1 MSDLKRSAKMK
12 KTTVFILGLAIGSLA
27 SVFAISVIRMPA
39 EHIAKAKDIPII
51 GGILPDSV
59 SAETA
64 KEIALEVIRAT
75 NHGSTAIHNSIGDH
89 AGNIRSILTSYD
101 YRMRHLMLSDAVSE
115 EVRVCYALHSIDYS
129 YMRAEWNVKRYM
141 LAARLIQIQK
151 EASKAKKM
159 EPNQAPETTILTVT
173 DRAPSSTL
181 RASEDRVSP

>member
-1 MSDLKRSAKMK
+1 MK
-12 KTTVFILGLAIGSLA
+12 KITVFILGLAIGSLA

-39 EHIAKAKDIPII
+39 EHIAKVKDLPII

-64 KEIALEVIRAT
+64 KEIAIEVIRTT
-75 NHGSTAIHNSIGDH
+75 NHGSTAIYNSIGDH
-89 AGNIRSILTSYD
+89 AGNTRSILTSYN

-115 EVRVCYALHSIDYS
+115 EVRICYALHLIDYS

-151 EASKAKKM
+151 EASTVKKT
-159 EPNQAPETTILTVT
+159 EPHQTVQSGEIG
-173 DRAPSSTL
+173 DR
-181 RASEDRVSP
+181 